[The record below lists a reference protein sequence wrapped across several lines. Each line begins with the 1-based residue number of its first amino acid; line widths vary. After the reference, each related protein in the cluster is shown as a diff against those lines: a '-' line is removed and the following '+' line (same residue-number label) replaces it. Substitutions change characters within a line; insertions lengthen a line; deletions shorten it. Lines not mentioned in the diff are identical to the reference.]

1 MTLEIH
7 PDTRRKL
14 ERLPQMLADEF
25 PALAPETVRLELE
38 AVTHRMV
45 ATARIE
51 EFVPVLV
58 HRFARESLLELSQS
72 VEVASQ
78 PGSTPEGP
86 G

>member
-7 PDTRRKL
+7 PDTQRKL
-14 ERLPQMLADEF
+14 ERLPQVLADEF
-25 PALAPETVRLELE
+25 PTIAPETVRLELE
-38 AVTHRMV
+38 AITNRMV

-58 HRFARESLLELSQS
+58 HRFARQSLLELSHAR
-72 VEVASQ
+72 EVASQ
-78 PGSTPEGP
+78 TSSTPEGP